1 MFGRAKKK
9 VVADAP
15 ATHYEKVTA
24 KQRMYDMYPQMK
36 DPNWGKPKK
45 RQTAVGKIKQAQA
58 DRRSSLEEALT
69 PGEIARYTKRK
80 ATRDGT
86 RK

>member
-9 VVADAP
+9 VAADAP
-15 ATHYEKVTA
+15 ATHYERVTA
-24 KQRMYDMYPQMK
+24 EQQVKEKYPQMYK
-36 DPNWGKPKK
+36 EGWGKPKK

-69 PGEIARYTKRK
+69 PEEIARYTRRK
-80 ATRDGT
+80 
-86 RK
+86 K